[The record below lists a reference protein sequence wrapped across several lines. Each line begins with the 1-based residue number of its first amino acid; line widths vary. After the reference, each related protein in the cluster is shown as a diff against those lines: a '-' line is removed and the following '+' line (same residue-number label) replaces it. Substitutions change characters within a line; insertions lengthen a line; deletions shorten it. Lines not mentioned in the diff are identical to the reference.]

1 MLTNPLLCRIV
12 AWGLLAVGG
21 YLAIFNTIISAFVI
35 GKLSG
40 LGLGMGIAI
49 ALALTSVELWFASWA
64 SDLTHWQTVTKL
76 FKRSPEKTALK
87 LFGAGLGLVLVY
99 HFDIESTRLGIQ
111 SRALNSY
118 FFLWGLAWLILGPE
132 IAISLHGWLLDKAK
146 KSEAKTW
153 KENNSRDAERQ
164 FLKTERTTMIDTAEE
179 AGRQSAIKKI
189 AERFGPGPKL

>member
-1 MLTNPLLCRIV
+1 MLTNPLICRIV

-35 GKLSG
+35 GKMSG
-40 LGLGMGIAI
+40 LGLGMGGAI

-76 FKRSPEKTALK
+76 FRRSPEKTALK
-87 LFGAGLGLVLVY
+87 LFAAGIGLVLVY

-111 SRALNSY
+111 SRSLNTY

-132 IAISLHGWLLDKAK
+132 IAISLHGWLLDRAK
-146 KSEAKTW
+146 KAESKAW

-164 FLKTERTTMIDTAEE
+164 FLRSERTTMLDVADE
-179 AGRQSAIKKI
+179 AGKQSAIRKV
-189 AERFGPGPKL
+189 AERHGPKL